1 MFVLYQFL
9 TDFDC
14 KTGQIYNY
22 IQKCRRWIP
31 VWRPRSFSRNKEFS
45 ITTYNILAQNLLL
58 NHLYLYRDNI
68 KSDLEW
74 CERSNRLKNEL
85 IELNSDIFCLQEF
98 NIEHFNN
105 TIWPS
110 LKDRGYQMVFKQKT
124 GNNLDGCSILFKKS
138 KFQLQGLLELE
149 MNRSD
154 VSHLLDR
161 DQVALVVKLRPNCPI
176 GTNATNL
183 IIANTHLLFNPK
195 RGDIKLAQLRLLL
208 AEIQRFAINNNNKG
222 EKSNSHNP
230 YQLNY
235 FPIIVCGDFNSE
247 PNSPLINFM
256 QTGKFNF
263 HGIRAGDISGQRDGI
278 EKGPYITRK
287 DLQMMGINSNCCYD
301 ENNAQKSEELNLS
314 DEIDEDLTIKHVF
327 NLKSVYPSVDKFN
340 LKLISTSTYYDC
352 GLVDYL
358 FYSHKHQNLHLSA
371 FKQLINKQN
380 LKKIG
385 TIPNSIL
392 GSDHLSL
399 SAKFYLT

>member
-1 MFVLYQFL
+1 MFQH
-9 TDFDC
+9 
-14 KTGQIYNY
+14 KTEQIYNY
-22 IQKCRRWIP
+22 LQKCRRWVQ
-31 VWRPRSFSRNKEFS
+31 VWQPRSLSRNKEFT

-58 NHLYLYRDNI
+58 NHLYLYKDNI
-68 KSDLEW
+68 KSDLDW
-74 CERSNRLKNEL
+74 CERSTRLKNEL

-105 TIWPS
+105 SIWPS

-124 GNNLDGCSILFKKS
+124 GDNLDGCSILFKKS

-154 VSHLLDR
+154 VSHLLNR
-161 DQVALVVKLRPNCPI
+161 DQVALVVKLRPLCSISND
-176 GTNATNL
+176 ATNL

-195 RGDIKLAQLRLLL
+195 RGDVKLAQLRLLL
-208 AEIQRFAINNNNKG
+208 AEIQRFAINNNGK
-222 EKSNSHNP
+222 KSNYQDP
-230 YQLNY
+230 YELNY
-235 FPIIVCGDFNSE
+235 FPIIICGDFNSE
-247 PNSPLINFM
+247 PNSPLINFI

-263 HGIRAGDISGQRDGI
+263 NGIRAGDISGQREGI
-278 EKGPYITRK
+278 EKGPYITKK
-287 DLQMMGINSNCCYD
+287 DLQLMGINSNSCYV
-301 ENNAQKSEELNLS
+301 ENNQNLEELNS
-314 DEIDEDLTIKHVF
+314 SNDIDEDLTIKHVF

-340 LKLISTSTYYDC
+340 LNLISTSTYYDC

-358 FYSHKHQNLHLSA
+358 FYSHKHKNLHLSA